1 MRPHIRTFIAT
12 VAALSLATSWACRS
26 APELPERAAPRGYR
40 VINES
45 PEDENDTLNNA
56 AGPDDVGQGVGA
68 RATNPRERCEAG
80 SGPHCLVM
88 GIIYERGLVGMVRSP
103 SSAARFYRLACDEG
117 DQLGCH
123 NLAVLLEQ
131 GRGVP
136 RDLSAALELYDA
148 ACRGGEPLACSNL
161 GLAVAS
167 GRGDGSPDPAQAI
180 DLYTRACDDG
190 AMIGCNNLAFALE
203 RGEGTLKNLRRAS
216 ELYERA
222 CMRGHVRSCTRLS
235 WLAAQRCGERR
246 QETCEERVSAE
257 PDVVDLLGRRCAA
270 SSDPVVCTGYGA
282 YVEIGRFVEEDLE
295 AARGHFQRACD
306 ADLGWGCASLASS
319 LRRDAATQ
327 PDLAPRALELH
338 ERACSLGFLRSCRD
352 AGSTLLNGDGVPRD
366 APRGLERVRGACA
379 SGARDACLD
388 LRVMC
393 TVGMQ
398 AACNPE

>member
-1 MRPHIRTFIAT
+1 LTHHPRLTL
-12 VAALSLATSWACRS
+12 AALAVAFTCACRS

-40 VINES
+40 VIGE
-45 PEDENDTLNNA
+45 
-56 AGPDDVGQGVGA
+56 AGEPDDPGADDLAPDSDGHGVGA
-68 RATNPRERCEAG
+68 RATNPREQCEAG

-103 SSAARFYRLACDEG
+103 ASAARYYRLACERG

-131 GRGVP
+131 GRGAP
-136 RDLSAALELYDA
+136 ADLPVVLDLYES

-167 GRGDGSPDPAQAI
+167 GRAAGAPDPARAI
-180 DLYTRACDDG
+180 ALYTRACDAG

-203 RGEGTLKNLRRAS
+203 RGEGTLKDLRRAS
-216 ELYERA
+216 ELYELA
-222 CMRGHVRSCTRLS
+222 CLRGHVRSCTRLS

-246 QETCEERVSAE
+246 QETCEERASSE
-257 PDVVDLLGRRCAA
+257 PDVVDLLARRCQAT
-270 SSDPVVCTGYGA
+270 SDPLVCTGYAA

-295 AARGHFQRACD
+295 AARALYQRACD

-319 LRRDAATQ
+319 LRRDARSR
-327 PDLAPRALELH
+327 PDLAARALTLH
-338 ERACSLGFLRSCRD
+338 ERACDLGFLRSCRD

-379 SGARDACLD
+379 AGARAACLD

-398 AACNPE
+398 AACTPESD